1 MTKAAIRIN
10 KITSIAQLRGAT
22 LHAERHDETG
32 KARVREGAVAGE
44 ALAWAKAEN
53 DRDYLT
59 AFKTHKTEAGAKE
72 RKGAPIAMQVL
83 CVVSPEWVVQVGD
96 LHDRNNPRNQQLFE
110 HAKAWAESWAGEGSV
125 FGVRLDLD
133 EAGGAVVDLMIAPV
147 RESRGKPVISTQK
160 ALTELKTAMG
170 ERNEYSALQTSW
182 ADHCRAHLDPS
193 IERGTRKEITKR
205 EHVSPEV
212 YGAVKDKVTA
222 DLQATSRARLE
233 GDRSIQD
240 RLVDEME
247 NLPLDKDDTDTL
259 RDYLLLRGEL
269 IEHRTNPTAYEPPR
283 GAIGLESAVEAT
295 AGPKTTLEALRS
307 GATAVLEAAQRFG
320 MGFAETFG
328 KKDYLAG
335 ADWFPVLADRLH
347 LSAVIAKCAAFSA
360 QMEGVIKLMQ
370 HGADP
375 KTYAKP
381 TPQDASVQAVVNA
394 KDEVTRH
401 ETALGLHPV
410 ARPVAAEK
418 PAAMPKLSMD
428 WLATQKDWTEADRKT
443 CKRLFDERMT
453 PVEIAALKK
462 GDVAAVTFLQTLTPD
477 PKLRGEL
484 AIQYLKADPSP
495 ANTEIILKL
504 ALEQADTTAREQ
516 DDGFGH
522 D

>member
-1 MTKAAIRIN
+1 MTKAAIRVN

-59 AFKTHKTEAGAKE
+59 AFKTHKTETGAKE

-83 CVVSPEWVVQVGD
+83 CVVSPEWVQQAGD
-96 LHDRNNPRNQQLFE
+96 LHDRNNPRNQQLFD
-110 HAKAWAESWAGEGSV
+110 HAKAWAENWAGEGSV

-133 EAGGAVVDLMIAPV
+133 EAGGAVVDLMIAPI

-160 ALTELKTAMG
+160 ALTALKTAMG

-182 ADHCRAHLDPS
+182 ADHCRTHLDAS
-193 IERGTRKEITKR
+193 IERGTRKEITKV

-212 YGAVKDKVTA
+212 YGAVKDKVAA
-222 DLQATSRARLE
+222 DNQATARARLE
-233 GDRSIQD
+233 SDRSIQD

-247 NLPLDKDDTDTL
+247 NMPLDKHDTDTL

-269 IEHRTNPTAYEPPR
+269 IEHRANPTAYEPPR
-283 GAIGLESAVEAT
+283 GVIGVKSATEAT
-295 AGPKTTLEALRS
+295 TGPKTTLEALRS
-307 GATAVLEAAQRFG
+307 GATAVLEAAQRFS

-360 QMEGVIKLMQ
+360 QMEGVIKLML
-370 HGADP
+370 HEADP
-375 KTYAKP
+375 KTHVKP
-381 TPQDASVQAVVNA
+381 APQDALMQDIRKANQEA
-394 KDEVTRH
+394 KRH

-418 PAAMPKLSMD
+418 PAPLPKLSMG
-428 WLATQKDWTEADRKT
+428 WLVTQKDWTEADRKT

-453 PVEIAALKK
+453 PAEIASLKK
-462 GDVAAVTFLQTLTPD
+462 GDVAAVKFLQTLTPD

-504 ALEQADTTAREQ
+504 ALERADMPVRER